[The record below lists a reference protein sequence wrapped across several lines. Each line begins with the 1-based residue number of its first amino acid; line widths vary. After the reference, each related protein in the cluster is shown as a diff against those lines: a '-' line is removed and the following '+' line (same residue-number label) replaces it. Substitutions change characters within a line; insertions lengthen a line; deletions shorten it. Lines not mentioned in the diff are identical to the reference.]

1 MKAERVDERLA
12 RYPLLD
18 ALRDRRSRRFGIGY
32 SLGLE
37 RGREIRLKPYC
48 PPYYPPMEAAVREF
62 VGRKFGPQGVFAL
75 GEAAYCLPSR
85 TGGPNR
91 RVA

>member
-32 SLGLE
+32 PLGQE
-37 RGREIRLKPYC
+37 RGGEILLKPYC
-48 PPYYPPMEAAVREF
+48 PPYYPSMKAAVREF
-62 VGRKFGPQGVFAL
+62 AGRKFGPQGVFAF
-75 GEAAYCLPSR
+75 GEAAYGLPSR

>member
-1 MKAERVDERLA
+1 VKAQRVDERLA

-37 RGREIRLKPYC
+37 RGSEILSKPYC
-48 PPYYPPMEAAVREF
+48 PPYYPSIEAAVREF